1 MAYPQT
7 ISITVFPNDRKEKET
22 SPDYSCS
29 GKVGV
34 EYKRMGSGW
43 RKDKNGK
50 KFLSLSL
57 DVDVLKEM
65 IMEKMNATN
74 SDGSP
79 VPNFDIK
86 KEEEFLD
93 F

>member
-1 MAYPQT
+1 MSYSQT
-7 ISITVFPNDRKEKET
+7 INVIVFPNENKAKEN
-22 SPDYSCS
+22 SPDYSLS
-29 GKVGV
+29 GKVGS
-34 EYKRMGSGW
+34 EYKRAGSGW

-65 IMEKMNATN
+65 IMEKINSVN

-79 VPNFDIK
+79 VPNFDVK
-86 KEEEFLD
+86 KEEDNLD